1 MSYREIY
8 EKDNK
13 LAEER
18 FGLVCER
25 IRQAAERP
33 ETQEQYADYFQKT
46 AEFILLAAEV
56 LELER
61 KGALEHRTMAECEEL
76 NRRLYADI
84 LPQPEVK
91 TSSCQAGSASL
102 RETEGD
108 GCKAYAAGE
117 SVPAAAYG
125 NETGGYETSYA
136 NPAYAVKMLG
146 EDFGGPLCFLYTEC
160 RALIAYA
167 FEGRLADMTI
177 LLELFVEIYTC
188 FCDSSG
194 TDGEELGRILYW
206 HFHDY
211 SEIIVAQSVRESVD
225 PKLDFFTGIVQHA
238 DLDDL
243 TYLYRYGE
251 YISENERRTAQYL
264 ARLPQEQIQAMAD
277 TFTEGYRIGFEVTN
291 KDLSKKKTVSIHY
304 AIGFERVVR
313 AAMDNFA
320 RLGLSVVIFRD
331 AVSSMGNRGHGKRG
345 CYSTAANRQFDYDH
359 RNDNAYYL
367 DKAFVERRLEVLR
380 DAYETYKDLAAV
392 YGGPAVQEVFGEEP
406 FAPVNKK
413 EAAHY
418 NEKQQ
423 KLLVYYANQSGQ
435 ITNQYI
441 KGEER
446 SFTIIAYPLPAIGAD
461 YEQIFAETVKLNT
474 LDYMLYRN
482 MQQRLIDVLD
492 QAERVHI
499 TGRGGNRTD
508 LMVSVW
514 KLEQPKKQT
523 AFENCVADVNIPV
536 GEVFTS
542 PVLKG
547 TSGVLHVTGV
557 YLNGLFYKDLELT
570 FTDGMVTDYT
580 CANFADEAENK
591 RYIHENVLM
600 QHETLPMGEF
610 AIGTNTTAYRMA
622 RDFGIADKLP
632 ILIAEK
638 AGPHFAVGDTCYS
651 HAEDTKMYN
660 PDGKEIV
667 AKDNERT
674 LIRKEDASRA
684 YFNCHTDITIPY
696 DELDAITAVLPD
708 GSTID
713 VIQDGKFVVPGTEE
727 LNRPLEKR

>member
-1 MSYREIY
+1 MSYRKVY
-8 EKDNK
+8 EMENEQ
-13 LAEER
+13 AAQRYE
-18 FGLVCER
+18 LVLER
-25 IRQAAERP
+25 IRQAAAQP
-33 ETQEQYADYFQKT
+33 ETKERYADYFQRT
-46 AEFILLAAEV
+46 AKFILLTTDV
-56 LELER
+56 LDMQQKGELD
-61 KGALEHRTMAECEEL
+61 HRSMEECEQL
-76 NRRLYADI
+76 NRCLYQDI
-84 LPQPEVK
+84 LPRTKSGYQTDETNGSREV
-91 TSSCQAGSASL
+91 C
-102 RETEGD
+102 
-108 GCKAYAAGE
+108 
-117 SVPAAAYG
+117 
-125 NETGGYETSYA
+125 YETSYA
-136 NPAYAVKMLG
+136 NPAYAEEMLG
-146 EDFGGPLCFLYTEC
+146 EEFGGPLCFLYAEC

-194 TDGEELGRILYW
+194 TDGEEIRRILYW

-211 SEIIVAQSVRESVD
+211 SEILVTQSVREGID
-225 PKLDFFTGIVQHA
+225 PQLDFFTSIVQNA
-238 DLDDL
+238 DLTDF

-251 YISENERRTAQYL
+251 YISENERKTAQYL
-264 ARLPQEQIQAMAD
+264 AQLPEERIQAMAD

-313 AAMDNFA
+313 AAIQNFA
-320 RLGLSVVIFRD
+320 KLGLSTVIFRD
-331 AVSSMGNRGHGKRG
+331 AVSSMGNKGHGKRG
-345 CYSTAANRQFDYDH
+345 CYSVAANRQFDYDH
-359 RNDNAYYL
+359 RNDNAWYL

-380 DAYETYKDLAAV
+380 EAYEQYKDLAAV

-406 FAPVNKK
+406 FAPVQKK

-418 NEKQQ
+418 DEKQQ

-446 SFTIIAYPLPAIGAD
+446 SFTIIAYPIPEIGSD
-461 YEQIFAETVKLNT
+461 YEQIFTETVRLNT

-482 MQQRLIDVLD
+482 MQQRLIQVLD

-499 TGRGGNRTD
+499 TGKGKNETD
-508 LMVSVW
+508 LYVSIW
-514 KLEQPKKQT
+514 QLERPDEQT

-547 TSGVLHVTGV
+547 TTGVLHVTGV
-557 YLNGLFYKDLELT
+557 YLNELYYKDLKLT
-570 FTDGMVTDYT
+570 FTDGMITGYT
-580 CANFADEAENK
+580 CANFTDEAENR

-622 RDFGIADKLP
+622 RDFHIADKLP

-638 AGPHFAVGDTCYS
+638 TGPHFAVGDTCYS
-651 HAEDTKMYN
+651 HAEDTKVYN
-660 PDGKEIV
+660 PDGKEIM

-674 LIRKEDASRA
+674 LVRKEDVSKA

-696 DELDAITAVLPD
+696 DELDAITAHLPN
-708 GSTID
+708 GSTIE
-713 VIQDGKFVVPGTEE
+713 VIRDGKFVVPGTEE
-727 LNRPLEKR
+727 LNVPLEM

>member
-8 EKDNK
+8 QIENEKAK
-13 LAEER
+13 ER
-18 FGLVCER
+18 YNLVLER
-25 IRQAAERP
+25 IRQAAAKP
-33 ETQEQYADYFQKT
+33 ETQERFTDYFQRT
-46 AEFILLAAEV
+46 AQFILLSADV
-56 LELER
+56 LDMEG
-61 KGALEHRTMAECEEL
+61 KGELEHRSLTECEQL
-76 NRRLYADI
+76 NRRLYEDI
-84 LPQPEVK
+84 LPHNYD
-91 TSSCQAGSASL
+91 C
-102 RETEGD
+102 
-108 GCKAYAAGE
+108 
-117 SVPAAAYG
+117 
-125 NETGGYETSYA
+125 SYA
-136 NPAYAVKMLG
+136 NPAYAAAKLG
-146 EDFGGPLCFLYTEC
+146 AEFGGALCFLYTEC

-177 LLELFVEIYTC
+177 LLELFVEVYTC
-188 FCDSSG
+188 FCDSNG
-194 TDGEELGRILYW
+194 TDGEEIRRILYW

-211 SEIIVAQSVRESVD
+211 SEILVTQSVRESID
-225 PKLDFFTGIVQHA
+225 PQLDFFTGIVRHA
-238 DLDDL
+238 DFNQL

-251 YISENERRTAQYL
+251 YISDNEIKTAEYL
-264 ARLPQEQIQAMAD
+264 SGLSAEQIQAMAD

-313 AAMDNFA
+313 AAMQNFA
-320 RLGLSVVIFRD
+320 KLGLKTVIFRD
-331 AVSSMGNRGHGKRG
+331 AISSMGNKGHGKRG
-345 CYSTAANRQFDYDH
+345 CYSAAANRQFDFDH
-359 RNDNAYYL
+359 RNDNAWYL

-380 DAYETYKDLAAV
+380 EAYETYKEAASV
-392 YGGPAVQEVFGEEP
+392 FAGPAVQEVFGEEP
-406 FAPVNKK
+406 FAPANKK

-418 NEKQQ
+418 DEKQQ
-423 KLLVYYANQSGQ
+423 KLLVYYANQAGQ

-446 SFTIIAYPLPAIGAD
+446 SFTIIAYPLPAIGDD
-461 YEQIFAETVKLNT
+461 YEQIFAQTVRLNT

-482 MQQRLIDVLD
+482 MQHRLIQVLD

-499 TGRGGNRTD
+499 TGQGGNRTD
-508 LMVSVW
+508 LYVSIW
-514 KLEQPKKQT
+514 KLERPDEQT

-557 YLNGLFYKDLELT
+557 YLNELYYKDLELT
-570 FTDGMVTDYT
+570 FTDGMVTSYT
-580 CANFADEAENK
+580 CANFTDPEENK
-591 RYIHENVLM
+591 RYVHENVMM

-622 RDFGIADKLP
+622 RDFQIADKLP

-638 AGPHFAVGDTCYS
+638 TGPHFAVGDTCYS
-651 HAEDTKMYN
+651 HAEDTKVYN
-660 PDGKEIV
+660 PDGKEIM

-674 LIRKEDASRA
+674 QIRKEDASKA

-696 DELDAITAVLPD
+696 DELDAITAILPD

-713 VIQDGKFVVPGTEE
+713 VIRDGRFVVPGTEQ
-727 LNRPLEKR
+727 LNIPLEQ